1 MKVWRGFTL
10 TLWVIL
16 MTLSA
21 MFAISYY
28 SFSSTVLDQNKTKS
42 WLRES
47 TVYDTLRDEV
57 IASAITNTV
66 NQKVPDNRLIDAAL
80 IRQVTADTL
89 PKDEVEKLAE
99 PALDNFYRWLDSKE
113 PELNFPLE
121 LTGKQE
127 LFYRNLETRLG
138 AKINSL
144 PECQDDPY
152 PPEEALVT
160 YMCLPSY
167 VTAKEA
173 TQAVMGSVRTS
184 SVAPDDTTTSDT
196 FALPTADRGTLKQT
210 PTVLNMLWSLNW
222 AAIAGFVLLALF
234 VIISRRAV
242 GLIAVGASMLI
253 ASVVVLITTPA
264 LSSLSFSAPNVI
276 ARVASEI
283 VGVLIPKLQ
292 ATSGQYAIWVGIA
305 GLVLIGLGVLWL
317 RLHRKRHA

>member
-16 MTLSA
+16 MTLTA
-21 MFAISYY
+21 MFTVSYY

-47 TVYDTLRDEV
+47 TAYDTLRNEV
-57 IASAITNTV
+57 IAPAITDTV
-66 NQKVPDNRLIDAAL
+66 NQKVPNNRLIDAAL

-89 PKDEVEKLAE
+89 PKDEVEKLTE

-121 LTGKQE
+121 LAGKQE

-138 AKINSL
+138 EKINSL

-184 SVAPDDTTTSDT
+184 GVAPDDTTTSDT
-196 FALPTADRGTLKQT
+196 FALPTADRGTLKQA
-210 PTVLNMLWSLNW
+210 PTILNMLWSLNW

-242 GLIAVGASMLI
+242 GLIAVGTSMLI
-253 ASVVVLITTPA
+253 AGVVVLVTTPA
-264 LSSLSFSAPNVI
+264 LSSLSFSAPNGI

-292 ATSGQYAIWVGIA
+292 AASGQYAMWVGIT
-305 GLVLIGLGVLWL
+305 GLALIGLGILWIKL
-317 RLHRKRHA
+317 RRRNHA